1 MPKCLSPQWL
11 GVEVAFEKLRG
22 CTQLKVE
29 VRDTYYDSTYYDS
42 TYYGAT
48 QLKVDTLYVTYL
60 SPPPQV
66 RDEDTLKADELIG
79 TCTFDLLPVRY
90 LVISPCRPA
99 SAPAPSTCCR
109 CVT

>member
-99 SAPAPSTCCR
+99 SAHAPSTCCR
-109 CVT
+109 